1 MLDSLTWKWK
11 ICILKFMFKYVIV
24 TQMREEIHLYGLQ
37 HRIWTKGRNCKKMV
51 INNYKIAKPCA
62 KVSEKLYKME

>member
-24 TQMREEIHLYGLQ
+24 TQMREEIYLYGLQ

-51 INNYKIAKPCA
+51 INNYKIANACA